1 MIGARAPVLV
11 TRVVDPAVCVDIND
25 GEEVSRLAGGDVA
38 GESKEDL
45 VANMELL
52 ATEDE
57 DDM

>member
-1 MIGARAPVLV
+1 MIGARASVLV
-11 TRVVDPAVCVDIND
+11 TRVVDPVVCVDIND

-38 GESKEDL
+38 GEGKEDL

>member
-1 MIGARAPVLV
+1 MIGARASVLV

-25 GEEVSRLAGGDVA
+25 GEG
-38 GESKEDL
+38 KEDL